1 MIKTIFQKVKL
12 NKTIVNGSLFSL
24 FSFTNQGFNFLL
36 LLLLASFIKPAEFG
50 YLSLFATVIMVVNYF
65 ISMSIEGYMSVAYF
79 RDGKDGVN
87 NVVSC
92 VCATSVIVASSLF
105 LALYMGGDIISSLL
119 FLPKHILYLSIVI
132 SLFSLYL
139 TLFLDYSRICEKV
152 FRYGSFSCGN
162 ALLNFALSIFLVKYL
177 ELGWEGRVYA
187 QAICSVLFAFICIAL
202 FYKFGFIG
210 KPNFQ
215 YWKQML
221 FWGIPLIPHSAS
233 NFFRQGCDR
242 YIINAYYDISEVG
255 LFSFALTLCN
265 IIIMVGVGF
274 NQVNSVNI
282 YKILG
287 DKILTPEDKLN
298 RLKKQKRQILYIY
311 TIATIL
317 ITLVGYFL
325 TPILLPKYSGS
336 VNYFIILSLYGYA
349 YCLYFL
355 NTNFLFYYKKTKNI
369 MYTTFFSSILHLLLS
384 ILISGYS
391 LYLTACL
398 YVFTQSIVVYFIRK
412 MAINELTKE
421 LSVNYEKN
429 I

>member
-1 MIKTIFQKVKL
+1 MIKSIFLKIKS

-36 LLLLASFIKPAEFG
+36 LLVLANFILPAEFG

-79 RDGKDGVN
+79 RDGKEGVT

-92 VCATSVIVASSLF
+92 VFSTSVIVATVLF
-105 LALYMGGDIISSLL
+105 CVLVLWGNYISDLL
-119 FLPKHILYLSIVI
+119 SLPKHILFLAILI
-132 SLFSLYL
+132 SFFSLYL
-139 TLFLDYSRICEKV
+139 NLFLDYSRIGEKV
-152 FRYGSFSCGN
+152 IRYGSFSCGS
-162 ALLNFALSIFLVKYL
+162 ALLNFALSIFLVKYQHF
-177 ELGWEGRVYA
+177 GWEGRVFA
-187 QAICSVLFAFICIAL
+187 QTICAVLFAAVCIAIFL
-202 FYKFGFIG
+202 KIGFIV
-210 KPNFQ
+210 KPKWQ

-221 FWGIPLIPHSAS
+221 YWGIPLIPHSAS

-265 IIIMVGVGF
+265 IIIMVGIGF

-287 DKILTPEDKLN
+287 DKQMESPQKIELLN
-298 RLKKQKRQILYIY
+298 KQKRQILYIY
-311 TIATIL
+311 VIATI
-317 ITLVGYFL
+317 IIAISGYIV
-325 TPILLPKYSGS
+325 TPMVLPKYSES
-336 VNYFIILSLYGYA
+336 VNYFLILSLYGFA

-355 NTNFLFYYKKTKNI
+355 NTNFLFYYNKTKNI
-369 MYTTFFSSILHLLLS
+369 MYTTFLSSILHLFLS
-384 ILISGYS
+384 LLISGYS

-398 YVFTQSIVVYFIRK
+398 YVLTQSIVVYFIRK
-412 MAINELTKE
+412 MAIKE
-421 LSVNYEKN
+421 LSKNLSFEYEKN
-429 I
+429 C

>member
-1 MIKTIFQKVKL
+1 MINTIIHKVKS

-36 LLLLASFIKPAEFG
+36 LLVLASYIKPAEFG

-92 VCATSVIVASSLF
+92 VCATSLLVATIMY
-105 LALYMGGDIISSLL
+105 LALFFAGDIISELL
-119 FLPKHILYLSIVI
+119 YLPKHILYFAIVI
-132 SLFSLYL
+132 SFFSLYL
-139 TLFLDYSRICEKV
+139 NLFLDYSRVCEKV
-152 FRYGSFSCGN
+152 LRYGSFSCGN
-162 ALLNFALSIFLVKYL
+162 VLLNFVLSILLVKYQDM
-177 ELGWEGRVYA
+177 GWEGRVYA
-187 QAICSVLFAFICIAL
+187 QAVCAVLFALVCIAL
-202 FYKFGFIG
+202 FYKLGFIG
-210 KPNFQ
+210 KPNFT

-242 YIINAYYDISEVG
+242 YIINAYYDISDVG

-287 DKILTPEDKLN
+287 DKIMSTEDKLN

-311 TIATIL
+311 TIAAIL
-317 ITLVGYFL
+317 ISFGGYLL
-325 TPILLPKYSGS
+325 TPLLLPKYSGS

-398 YVFTQSIVVYFIRK
+398 YVFTQSIVVYVIRK
-412 MAINELTKE
+412 MAMNELTKQ
-421 LSVNYEKN
+421 LSVDYEKN
-429 I
+429 N